1 MSALIRFFTKILDIC
16 KLVPMLP
23 VVVIAAIPL
32 ALLGDWCP
40 WGNAMAIPVLGNP
53 GFGQWLVIAL
63 VLIIVID
70 TVRGMIDDLRH
81 GQVGVDVLAV
91 VAILSTVAVAE
102 YWASWAVTLMI
113 TSGEAIEEYA
123 QAKAERSLTALME
136 AAPQTAHVVN
146 LPGVGRGSAADK
158 GDSSDGFRRVGSA
171 SAAAAAQR
179 FDTVPVEQ
187 VQLGDV
193 LMVLPGET
201 VPVDGELL
209 SGTATLDLSNI
220 NGEPVP
226 REVFAGA
233 RVMSGAVNGST
244 ALTMRATQV
253 AADSQYQ
260 RILELVASA
269 QESRPAVVKT
279 ADRLAVP
286 FTVLS
291 LVIAGVA
298 WAVSGVPTRF
308 AQVLVLATPCPLLIA
323 APVAYIAGTGRLAAA
338 GVLIKAQDVLENLG
352 RVTQVFFD
360 KTGTLTVKQPQVV
373 RVEMLPGAAAQFD
386 GDHVLMMAGV
396 VESYSVHILSKGIA
410 KAGTEAMARLRRQ
423 SENDGRPCPDPDAV
437 WFGGGRE
444 HPVVKGINEEAGKGV
459 SGEVNGH
466 VVRVGRLSFAAAG
479 KDGFLTAGNADP
491 TGPRH
496 DLRPGT
502 EAAGGT
508 EEDILTR
515 FGLLQPDEM
524 ASYVSIDGRLI
535 ARIVLR
541 DVPRANARTALAK
554 LHALGVARLAM
565 LTGDKRASADIIAN
579 EVGIDEVHAELF
591 PEDKVAAVKSAAEDG
606 NAVTMMVGDG
616 VNDAP
621 VLAVADIGV
630 AMTDGTS
637 TAASESAQVVIMTD
651 DIAAV
656 PRAIAI
662 ARRTKR
668 VMLQAVIVGLALAVI
683 GMIVAAF
690 DLIPVVVGAFLQEAI
705 DVVSILWA
713 LTALIDRD

>member
-1 MSALIRFFTKILDIC
+1 MGALIRFFTKILDIC

-32 ALLGDWCP
+32 ALLGDWRP

-146 LPGVGRGSAADK
+146 LPGVGRGFAAGK
-158 GDSSDGFRRVGSA
+158 GDSSDGFRRVGLA
-171 SAAAAAQR
+171 SAAAAAHR

-291 LVIAGVA
+291 LMIAGIA
-298 WAVSGVPTRF
+298 WAMSGVPTRF

-373 RVEMLPGAAAQFD
+373 RVEMLPGAATRLNE
-386 GDHVLMMAGV
+386 DHVLMMAGV

-410 KAGTEAMARLRRQ
+410 KAGVEAMARLRQRF
-423 SENDGRPCPDPDAV
+423 EDGQRLCPEPEAS
-437 WFGGGRE
+437 WPGHGRE
-444 HPVVKGINEEAGKGV
+444 YPVVKNINEDAGKGV

-466 VVRVGRLSFAAAG
+466 AVRVGRLSFAAAG
-479 KDGFLTAGNADP
+479 EEGFLAVDRTAPSRSED
-491 TGPRH
+491 
-496 DLRPGT
+496 DLR
-502 EAAGGT
+502 
-508 EEDILTR
+508 TR

-524 ASYVSIDGRLI
+524 ASYVSVDGQLI

-541 DVPRANARTALAK
+541 DVPRANAKAALAK
-554 LHALGVARLAM
+554 LHELGVTKLAM
-565 LTGDKRASADIIAN
+565 LTGDKRASANIIAS

-591 PEDKVAAVKSAAEDG
+591 PEDKVAAVKAATG
-606 NAVTMMVGDG
+606 AGKTVTMMVGDG

-637 TAASESAQVVIMTD
+637 TAASESAQVVIMND
-651 DIAAV
+651 NIAAV

-668 VMLQAVIVGLALAVI
+668 VMLQAVIAGLVLATI
-683 GMIVAAF
+683 GMIAAAF

>member
-1 MSALIRFFTKILDIC
+1 MGALIRFFTKILDIC

-32 ALLGDWCP
+32 ALLGDWRP

-146 LPGVGRGSAADK
+146 LPGVGCGFATDK
-158 GDSSDGFRRVGSA
+158 GDSSDGFRRVGLA
-171 SAAAAAQR
+171 SAAAAAHR

-373 RVEMLPGAAAQFD
+373 RVEMLPGAATRLNE
-386 GDHVLMMAGV
+386 DHVLMMAGV

-410 KAGTEAMARLRRQ
+410 KAGTEAMARLRQRF
-423 SENDGRPCPDPDAV
+423 EDGQRLCPEPEAS
-437 WFGGGRE
+437 WPGHGRE
-444 HPVVKGINEEAGKGV
+444 YPVIKNINEDAGKGV

-466 VVRVGRLSFAAAG
+466 AVRVGRLSFAAAG
-479 KDGFLTAGNADP
+479 EEGFLAVDRTAPSRSED
-491 TGPRH
+491 
-496 DLRPGT
+496 DLR
-502 EAAGGT
+502 
-508 EEDILTR
+508 TR

-524 ASYVSIDGRLI
+524 ASYVSVDGQLI

-541 DVPRANARTALAK
+541 DVPRANAKAALAK
-554 LHALGVARLAM
+554 LHELGVTKLAM
-565 LTGDKRASADIIAN
+565 LTGDKRASANIIAS

-591 PEDKVAAVKSAAEDG
+591 PEDKVAAVRAATG
-606 NAVTMMVGDG
+606 AGKTVTMMVGDG

-637 TAASESAQVVIMTD
+637 TAASESAQVVIMND
-651 DIAAV
+651 NIAAV

-668 VMLQAVIVGLALAVI
+668 VMLQAVIAGLVLATI
-683 GMIVAAF
+683 GMIAAAF
-690 DLIPVVVGAFLQEAI
+690 NLIPVVVGAFLQEAI

>member
-1 MSALIRFFTKILDIC
+1 MGALIRFFTKILDIC

-32 ALLGDWCP
+32 ALLGDWRP

-146 LPGVGRGSAADK
+146 LPGVGRGFATDK
-158 GDSSDGFRRVGSA
+158 GDSSDGFRRVGLA
-171 SAAAAAQR
+171 SAAAAAHR

-291 LVIAGVA
+291 LMIAGIA
-298 WAVSGVPTRF
+298 WAMSGVPTRF

-373 RVEMLPGAAAQFD
+373 RVEMLPGAATRLNE
-386 GDHVLMMAGV
+386 DHVLMMAGV

-410 KAGTEAMARLRRQ
+410 KAGTEAMARLRQRF
-423 SENDGRPCPDPDAV
+423 EDGQRLCPEPEAS
-437 WFGGGRE
+437 WPGHGRE
-444 HPVVKGINEEAGKGV
+444 YPVIKNINEDAGKGV

-466 VVRVGRLSFAAAG
+466 AVRVGRLSFAAAG
-479 KDGFLTAGNADP
+479 EEGFLAVDRTAPSRSED
-491 TGPRH
+491 
-496 DLRPGT
+496 DLR
-502 EAAGGT
+502 
-508 EEDILTR
+508 TR

-524 ASYVSIDGRLI
+524 ASYVSVDGRLI

-541 DVPRANARTALAK
+541 DVPRANAKAVLAK
-554 LHALGVARLAM
+554 LHELGVTKLAM
-565 LTGDKRASADIIAN
+565 LTGDKRASANIIAS

-591 PEDKVAAVKSAAEDG
+591 PEDKVAAVRAATG
-606 NAVTMMVGDG
+606 AGKTVTMMVGDG

-637 TAASESAQVVIMTD
+637 TAASESAQVVIMND
-651 DIAAV
+651 NIAAV

-668 VMLQAVIVGLALAVI
+668 VMLQAVIAGLVLATI
-683 GMIVAAF
+683 GMIAAAF
-690 DLIPVVVGAFLQEAI
+690 NLIPVVVGAFLQEAI

>member
-1 MSALIRFFTKILDIC
+1 MGALIRFFTKILDIC

-32 ALLGDWCP
+32 ALLGDWRP

-146 LPGVGRGSAADK
+146 LPGVGCGFAADK
-158 GDSSDGFRRVGSA
+158 GDSSDGFRRVGLA
-171 SAAAAAQR
+171 SAAAAAHR

-291 LVIAGVA
+291 LVIAGIA
-298 WAVSGVPTRF
+298 WAMSGVPTRF

-373 RVEMLPGAAAQFD
+373 RVEMLPGAATRLNE
-386 GDHVLMMAGV
+386 DHVLMMAGV

-410 KAGTEAMARLRRQ
+410 KAGTEAMARLRQRF
-423 SENDGRPCPDPDAV
+423 EDGQRLCPEPEAS
-437 WFGGGRE
+437 WPGHGRE
-444 HPVVKGINEEAGKGV
+444 YPVIKNINEDAGKGV

-466 VVRVGRLSFAAAG
+466 AVRVGRLSFAAAG
-479 KDGFLTAGNADP
+479 EEGFLAVDRTAPSRSED
-491 TGPRH
+491 
-496 DLRPGT
+496 DLR
-502 EAAGGT
+502 
-508 EEDILTR
+508 TR

-524 ASYVSIDGRLI
+524 ASYVSVDGQLI

-541 DVPRANARTALAK
+541 DVPRANAKAALAK
-554 LHALGVARLAM
+554 LHELGVTKLAM
-565 LTGDKRASADIIAN
+565 LTGDKRASANIIAS

-591 PEDKVAAVKSAAEDG
+591 PEDKVAAVRAATG
-606 NAVTMMVGDG
+606 AGKTVTMMVGDG

-637 TAASESAQVVIMTD
+637 TAASESAQVVIMND
-651 DIAAV
+651 NIAAV

-668 VMLQAVIVGLALAVI
+668 VMLQAVIAGLVLATI
-683 GMIVAAF
+683 GMIAAAF
-690 DLIPVVVGAFLQEAI
+690 NLIPVVVGAFLQEAI

>member
-1 MSALIRFFTKILDIC
+1 MGALIRFFTKILDIC

-32 ALLGDWCP
+32 ALLGDWRP

-146 LPGVGRGSAADK
+146 LPSVGCGFATDK
-158 GDSSDGFRRVGSA
+158 GDSSDGFRRVGLA
-171 SAAAAAQR
+171 SAAAAAHR

-291 LVIAGVA
+291 LMIAGIA
-298 WAVSGVPTRF
+298 WAMSGVPTRF

-373 RVEMLPGAAAQFD
+373 RVEMLPGAATRLNE
-386 GDHVLMMAGV
+386 DHVLMMAGV

-410 KAGTEAMARLRRQ
+410 KAGTEAMARLRQRF
-423 SENDGRPCPDPDAV
+423 EDGQRLCPEPEAS
-437 WFGGGRE
+437 WPGHGRE
-444 HPVVKGINEEAGKGV
+444 YPVIKNINEDAGKGV

-466 VVRVGRLSFAAAG
+466 AVRVGRLSFAAAG
-479 KDGFLTAGNADP
+479 EEGFLAVDRTAPSRSED
-491 TGPRH
+491 
-496 DLRPGT
+496 DLR
-502 EAAGGT
+502 
-508 EEDILTR
+508 TR

-524 ASYVSIDGRLI
+524 ASYVSVDGQLI

-541 DVPRANARTALAK
+541 DVPRANAKAALAK
-554 LHALGVARLAM
+554 LHELGVTKLAM
-565 LTGDKRASADIIAN
+565 LTGDKRASANIIAS

-591 PEDKVAAVKSAAEDG
+591 PEDKVAAVKAATG
-606 NAVTMMVGDG
+606 AGKTVTMMVGDG

-637 TAASESAQVVIMTD
+637 TAASESAQVVIMND
-651 DIAAV
+651 NIAAV

-668 VMLQAVIVGLALAVI
+668 VMLQAVIAGLVLATI
-683 GMIVAAF
+683 GMIAAAF
-690 DLIPVVVGAFLQEAI
+690 NLIPVVVGAFLQEAI

>member
-1 MSALIRFFTKILDIC
+1 MSRLIRFFTKILDIC

-32 ALLGDWCP
+32 ALLGDWRP

-146 LPGVGRGSAADK
+146 LPGVGRGFAADK
-158 GDSSDGFRRVGSA
+158 GDSSDGFRRVGLA
-171 SAAAAAQR
+171 SAAAAAHR

-373 RVEMLPGAAAQFD
+373 RVEMLPGAATRLNE
-386 GDHVLMMAGV
+386 DHVLMMAGA

-410 KAGTEAMARLRRQ
+410 KAGAEALAGLRQRFEDGQRL
-423 SENDGRPCPDPDAV
+423 CPEPEAS
-437 WFGGGRE
+437 WPGHGRE
-444 HPVVKGINEEAGKGV
+444 YPVVKNINEDAGKGV

-466 VVRVGRLSFAAAG
+466 AVRVGRLSFAAAG
-479 KDGFLTAGNADP
+479 EDGFLAVGEAVPSRSED
-491 TGPRH
+491 
-496 DLRPGT
+496 DLR
-502 EAAGGT
+502 
-508 EEDILTR
+508 TR

-524 ASYVSIDGRLI
+524 ASYVSVDGQLI

-541 DVPRANARTALAK
+541 DVPRANAKAALAK
-554 LHALGVARLAM
+554 LHELGVTKLAM
-565 LTGDKRASADIIAN
+565 LTGDKRASANIIAS

-591 PEDKVAAVKSAAEDG
+591 PEDKVAAVKAATG
-606 NAVTMMVGDG
+606 AGKTVTMMVGDG

-637 TAASESAQVVIMTD
+637 TAASESAQVVIMND
-651 DIAAV
+651 NIAAV

-662 ARRTKR
+662 ARRTER
-668 VMLQAVIVGLALAVI
+668 VMLQAVIAGLVLAAI
-683 GMIVAAF
+683 GMIAAAF
-690 DLIPVVVGAFLQEAI
+690 NLIPVVVGAFLQEAI

>member
-16 KLVPMLP
+16 RLVPMLP

-32 ALLGDWCP
+32 ALLGDWRP

-171 SAAAAAQR
+171 SAAAAAHR

-226 REVFAGA
+226 REVFADA

-291 LVIAGVA
+291 
-298 WAVSGVPTRF
+298 
-308 AQVLVLATPCPLLIA
+308 
-323 APVAYIAGTGRLAAA
+323 
-338 GVLIKAQDVLENLG
+338 
-352 RVTQVFFD
+352 
-360 KTGTLTVKQPQVV
+360 
-373 RVEMLPGAAAQFD
+373 
-386 GDHVLMMAGV
+386 
-396 VESYSVHILSKGIA
+396 
-410 KAGTEAMARLRRQ
+410 
-423 SENDGRPCPDPDAV
+423 
-437 WFGGGRE
+437 
-444 HPVVKGINEEAGKGV
+444 
-459 SGEVNGH
+459 
-466 VVRVGRLSFAAAG
+466 
-479 KDGFLTAGNADP
+479 
-491 TGPRH
+491 
-496 DLRPGT
+496 
-502 EAAGGT
+502 
-508 EEDILTR
+508 
-515 FGLLQPDEM
+515 
-524 ASYVSIDGRLI
+524 
-535 ARIVLR
+535 
-541 DVPRANARTALAK
+541 
-554 LHALGVARLAM
+554 
-565 LTGDKRASADIIAN
+565 
-579 EVGIDEVHAELF
+579 
-591 PEDKVAAVKSAAEDG
+591 
-606 NAVTMMVGDG
+606 
-616 VNDAP
+616 
-621 VLAVADIGV
+621 
-630 AMTDGTS
+630 
-637 TAASESAQVVIMTD
+637 
-651 DIAAV
+651 
-656 PRAIAI
+656 
-662 ARRTKR
+662 
-668 VMLQAVIVGLALAVI
+668 
-683 GMIVAAF
+683 
-690 DLIPVVVGAFLQEAI
+690 
-705 DVVSILWA
+705 
-713 LTALIDRD
+713 

>member
-1 MSALIRFFTKILDIC
+1 MSRLIRFFTKILDIC

-32 ALLGDWCP
+32 ALLGDWRP

-146 LPGVGRGSAADK
+146 LPGVGRGFAADK
-158 GDSSDGFRRVGSA
+158 GDSSDGFRRVGLA
-171 SAAAAAQR
+171 SAAAAAHR

-291 LVIAGVA
+291 LVIAGIA
-298 WAVSGVPTRF
+298 WAMSGIPTRF

-373 RVEMLPGAAAQFD
+373 RVEMLPGAATRLNE
-386 GDHVLMMAGV
+386 DHVLMMAGV
-396 VESYSVHILSKGIA
+396 VESYSVHILSKDIA
-410 KAGTEAMARLRRQ
+410 KAGAEALAGLRQRFEDGQRL
-423 SENDGRPCPDPDAV
+423 CPEPEAS
-437 WFGGGRE
+437 WPGHGRE
-444 HPVVKGINEEAGKGV
+444 YPVVKNINEDAGKGV

-466 VVRVGRLSFAAAG
+466 AVRVGRLSFAAAG
-479 KDGFLTAGNADP
+479 EDGFLAVGEAVPSRSED
-491 TGPRH
+491 
-496 DLRPGT
+496 DLR
-502 EAAGGT
+502 
-508 EEDILTR
+508 TR

-524 ASYVSIDGRLI
+524 ASYVSVDGQLI

-541 DVPRANARTALAK
+541 DVPRANAKAALAK
-554 LHALGVARLAM
+554 LHELGVTKLAM
-565 LTGDKRASADIIAN
+565 LTGDKRASANIIAS

-591 PEDKVAAVKSAAEDG
+591 PEDKVAAVKAATG
-606 NAVTMMVGDG
+606 AGKTVTMMVGDG

-637 TAASESAQVVIMTD
+637 TAASESAQVVIMND
-651 DIAAV
+651 NIAAV

-668 VMLQAVIVGLALAVI
+668 VMLQAVIAGLVLATI
-683 GMIVAAF
+683 GMIAAAF
-690 DLIPVVVGAFLQEAI
+690 NLIPVVVGAFLQEAI

>member
-1 MSALIRFFTKILDIC
+1 MGALIRFFTKILDIC

-32 ALLGDWCP
+32 ALLGDWRP

-63 VLIIVID
+63 VLVIVID

-146 LPGVGRGSAADK
+146 LPGVGRGFAADK
-158 GDSSDGFRRVGSA
+158 GDSSDGFRRVGLA
-171 SAAAAAQR
+171 SAAAAAHR

-291 LVIAGVA
+291 LMIAGIA
-298 WAVSGVPTRF
+298 WAMSGVPTRF

-373 RVEMLPGAAAQFD
+373 RVEMLPGAATRLNE
-386 GDHVLMMAGV
+386 DHVLMMAGV

-410 KAGTEAMARLRRQ
+410 KAGTEAMARLRQRF
-423 SENDGRPCPDPDAV
+423 EDGQRLCPEPEAS
-437 WFGGGRE
+437 WPGHGRE
-444 HPVVKGINEEAGKGV
+444 YPVIKNINEDAGKGV

-466 VVRVGRLSFAAAG
+466 AVRVGRLSFAAAG
-479 KDGFLTAGNADP
+479 EDGFLAVGEAVPSRSED
-491 TGPRH
+491 
-496 DLRPGT
+496 DLR
-502 EAAGGT
+502 
-508 EEDILTR
+508 TR

-524 ASYVSIDGRLI
+524 ASYVSVDGQLI

-541 DVPRANARTALAK
+541 DVPRANAKAALAK
-554 LHALGVARLAM
+554 LHELGVTKLAM
-565 LTGDKRASADIIAN
+565 LTGDKRASANIIAS

-591 PEDKVAAVKSAAEDG
+591 PEDKVAAVKAATG
-606 NAVTMMVGDG
+606 AGKTVTMMVGDG

-637 TAASESAQVVIMTD
+637 TAASESAQVVIMND
-651 DIAAV
+651 NIAAV

-668 VMLQAVIVGLALAVI
+668 VMLQAVIAGLVLATI
-683 GMIVAAF
+683 GMIAAAF
-690 DLIPVVVGAFLQEAI
+690 NLIPVVVGAFLQEAI

>member
-1 MSALIRFFTKILDIC
+1 MSRLIRFFTKILDIC

-32 ALLGDWCP
+32 ALLGDWRP

-146 LPGVGRGSAADK
+146 LPGVGRGFAADK
-158 GDSSDGFRRVGSA
+158 GDSSDGFRRVGLA
-171 SAAAAAQR
+171 SAAAAAHR

-373 RVEMLPGAAAQFD
+373 RVEMLPGAATRLNE
-386 GDHVLMMAGV
+386 DHVLMMAGA

-410 KAGTEAMARLRRQ
+410 KAGAEALARLRQRF
-423 SENDGRPCPDPDAV
+423 EDGQRLCPEPEAS
-437 WFGGGRE
+437 WPGHGRE
-444 HPVVKGINEEAGKGV
+444 YPVVKNINEDAGKGV

-466 VVRVGRLSFAAAG
+466 AVRVGRLSFAAAG
-479 KDGFLTAGNADP
+479 EEGFLAVDRTAPSRSED
-491 TGPRH
+491 
-496 DLRPGT
+496 DLR
-502 EAAGGT
+502 
-508 EEDILTR
+508 TR

-524 ASYVSIDGRLI
+524 ASYVSVDGQLI

-541 DVPRANARTALAK
+541 DVPRANAKAVLAK
-554 LHALGVARLAM
+554 LHELGVTELAM
-565 LTGDKRASADIIAN
+565 LTGDKRASANIIAS

-591 PEDKVAAVKSAAEDG
+591 PEDKVAAVRAATG
-606 NAVTMMVGDG
+606 AGKTVTMMVGDG

-637 TAASESAQVVIMTD
+637 TAASESAQVVIMND
-651 DIAAV
+651 NIAAV

-668 VMLQAVIVGLALAVI
+668 VMLQAVIAGLVLATI
-683 GMIVAAF
+683 GMIAAAF
-690 DLIPVVVGAFLQEAI
+690 NLIPVVVGAFLQEAI

>member
-1 MSALIRFFTKILDIC
+1 MSRLIRFFTKILDIC

-32 ALLGDWCP
+32 ALLGDWRP

-63 VLIIVID
+63 VLVIVID

-146 LPGVGRGSAADK
+146 LPGVGRGFAADK
-158 GDSSDGFRRVGSA
+158 GDSSDGFRRVGLA
-171 SAAAAAQR
+171 SAAAAAHR

-373 RVEMLPGAAAQFD
+373 RVEMLPGAATRLNE
-386 GDHVLMMAGV
+386 DHVLMMAGA

-410 KAGTEAMARLRRQ
+410 KAGAEALARLRQRF
-423 SENDGRPCPDPDAV
+423 EDGQRLCPEPEAS
-437 WFGGGRE
+437 WPGHGRE
-444 HPVVKGINEEAGKGV
+444 YPVVKNINEDAGKGV

-466 VVRVGRLSFAAAG
+466 AVRVGRLSFAAAG
-479 KDGFLTAGNADP
+479 EDGFLAVGEAAPSRSED
-491 TGPRH
+491 
-496 DLRPGT
+496 DLR
-502 EAAGGT
+502 
-508 EEDILTR
+508 TR

-524 ASYVSIDGRLI
+524 ASYVSVDGQLI

-541 DVPRANARTALAK
+541 DVPRANAKAVLAK
-554 LHALGVARLAM
+554 LHELGVTELAM
-565 LTGDKRASADIIAN
+565 LTGDKRASANIIAS

-591 PEDKVAAVKSAAEDG
+591 PEDKVAAVRAATG
-606 NAVTMMVGDG
+606 AGKTVTMMVGDG

-637 TAASESAQVVIMTD
+637 TAASESAQVVIMND
-651 DIAAV
+651 NIAAV

-668 VMLQAVIVGLALAVI
+668 VMLQAVIAGLVLATI
-683 GMIVAAF
+683 GMIAAAF
-690 DLIPVVVGAFLQEAI
+690 NLIPVVVGAFLQEAI